1 MEGYQFMTKASP
13 KKQTEQSQS
22 QPDGS
27 TLPADSQPAQQYDAS
42 LKDLIEQQAA
52 AILPLLLPGAVYE
65 RTLNVEMI
73 RPAVRADKV
82 FLTMHKGKKHILHLE
97 FETGAN
103 KYMSARMLAY
113 NAILYQ
119 QYHLPVISILI
130 YPFKT
135 TMVRSPLV
143 IKNEDGL
150 LIHFNFLVLPLF
162 TLDAEQYVR
171 AHATCMYPLLPT
183 MQGVN
188 HELMQQVM
196 EELAELYREDEVTL
210 ALQYAWIKLLLE
222 RTDMVP
228 QEEKMKIMEVLNMFD
243 KLWNESPMVQKMKE
257 ESEARGKA
265 QGELQTSRKI
275 LVNIVKVRFPG
286 LTDLAQQ
293 KVAQMSNVEVIEH
306 LVEQI
311 ATANDE
317 NIARWLL
324 SPTAASHLSKYA

>member
-1 MEGYQFMTKASP
+1 MSKASP
-13 KKQTEQSQS
+13 NKQTNQRQSQ
-22 QPDGS
+22 
-27 TLPADSQPAQQYDAS
+27 ADELSIKAEPQPAQQYDAS

-52 AILPLLLPGAVYE
+52 AILPFFLPGAVYE

-82 FLTMHKGKKHILHLE
+82 FLIRYKGKKHILHLE
-97 FETGAN
+97 FETGAD
-103 KYMSARMLAY
+103 KYMAARMLAY
-113 NAILYQ
+113 NGIMYH
-119 QYHLPVISILI
+119 QYHLPVVSILI

-135 TMVRSPLV
+135 TMARTPLV
-143 IKNEDGL
+143 IENEDGL
-150 LIHFNFLVLPLF
+150 LIHFNFVVLPLF
-162 TLDAEQYVR
+162 TLEAEQYVR

-196 EELAELYREDEVTL
+196 NELAELYHEDEVTL
-210 ALQYAWIKLLLE
+210 AQQYAWMKLLLE
-222 RTDMVP
+222 RADIVP
-228 QEEKMKIMEVLNMFD
+228 PEEKLKIMEALNMFD
-243 KLWNESPMVQKMKE
+243 HLWNESPMVQKMKQ
-257 ESEARGKA
+257 ESEARGEA
-265 QGELQTSRKI
+265 RGELHASRRM
-275 LVNIVKVRFPG
+275 LVNLVKVRFPG

-293 KVAQMSNVEVIEH
+293 KAAQMSNIGAIEL

-324 SPTAASHLSKYA
+324 SPIAA